1 MKPAYPLLILALP
14 LALLAG
20 CSSMPQRASSPSP
33 DIVSVAQG
41 KTQQAM
47 YTELIGAMLAENRN
61 YAALAHI
68 KELEREGHSTP
79 TIQLLHAQV
88 EARLGHKDEAR
99 KQFTALLGGPKD
111 TDARHGL
118 GKLLLGNN
126 YGQSLAYLKQA
137 VTQRPTDP
145 KLRNDY
151 GYALMLGGCYT
162 PALQQITTAQQ
173 LAPKA
178 PTYRNNALLSLLV
191 AGHQGEFT
199 SRSQAWDVS
208 KPAMASLQ
216 QQAHNWPQRVAALR
230 GKDAS
235 AASACG
241 TTVTASHKPASS
253 HSTQES

>member
-1 MKPAYPLLILALP
+1 MKRSHTLLILALP

-47 YTELIGAMLAENRN
+47 YTQLIGSMLAENRN

-68 KELEREGHSTP
+68 KELKREGHSTP
-79 TIQLLHAQV
+79 TIELLHAQV
-88 EARLGHKDEAR
+88 EARLGHQDEAR
-99 KQFTALLGGPKD
+99 KLFTALLDGPKD

-118 GKLLLGNN
+118 GKLLLSQN
-126 YGQSLAYLKQA
+126 YGQSLDYLKQA
-137 VTQRPTDP
+137 VSQRPTDP

-173 LAPKA
+173 LAPA
-178 PTYRNNALLSLLV
+178 AATYRNNALLSLLV
-191 AGHQGEFT
+191 AGHPGEFT
-199 SRSQAWDVS
+199 TRSQAWDVNQTAIS
-208 KPAMASLQ
+208 SLQ
-216 QQAHNWPQRVAALR
+216 QQARQWPQRVEALR
-230 GKDAS
+230 GQDAT
-235 AASACG
+235 ATSACG
-241 TTVTASHKPASS
+241 TTVTASHTSS